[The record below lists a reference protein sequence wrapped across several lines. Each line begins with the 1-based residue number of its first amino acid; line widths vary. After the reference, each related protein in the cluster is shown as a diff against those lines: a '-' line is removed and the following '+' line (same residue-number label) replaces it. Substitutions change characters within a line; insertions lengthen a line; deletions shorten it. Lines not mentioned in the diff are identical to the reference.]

1 MEINVMD
8 ENEVRHMY
16 MQGYTVK
23 QIGEIMYKQAQKR
36 LKEEITKYTEWTI
49 VNFKYWDEDTEKMTR
64 FTYQRVGN
72 EYRIVFETNNKEA
85 YTHMEEE
92 AQRFI
97 DWWMNGR
104 FEAIPVADKM
114 EVAHGRWKY
123 GVRAAVCSECGFERH
138 LDHNFGR
145 AIACPNC
152 GARMEWGEKK

>member
-1 MEINVMD
+1 
-8 ENEVRHMY
+8 
-16 MQGYTVK
+16 
-23 QIGEIMYKQAQKR
+23 
-36 LKEEITKYTEWTI
+36 
-49 VNFKYWDEDTEKMTR
+49 MTR
-64 FTYQRVGN
+64 FTYQRVGG
-72 EYRIVFETNNKEA
+72 EYCIVFETNNKEA

-123 GVRAAVCSECGFERH
+123 GVRAPVCSECGFERH

-152 GARMEWGEKK
+152 GARMEWGRRNETKRF

>member
-1 MEINVMD
+1 
-8 ENEVRHMY
+8 
-16 MQGYTVK
+16 
-23 QIGEIMYKQAQKR
+23 
-36 LKEEITKYTEWTI
+36 
-49 VNFKYWDEDTEKMTR
+49 MTR
-64 FTYQRVGN
+64 FTYQRVGG